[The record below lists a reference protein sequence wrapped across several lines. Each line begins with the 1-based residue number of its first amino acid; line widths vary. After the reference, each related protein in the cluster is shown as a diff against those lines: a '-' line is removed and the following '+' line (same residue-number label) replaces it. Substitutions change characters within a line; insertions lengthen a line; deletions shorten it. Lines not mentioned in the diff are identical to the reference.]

1 MKLPECDFARL
12 TGWLWYWG
20 LEEYFMV
27 ACPHVGVVGLQ
38 QHTLQEVKVKVV
50 LKALKVETHRLN
62 SCDETQRHGATD
74 NI

>member
-1 MKLPECDFARL
+1 
-12 TGWLWYWG
+12 
-20 LEEYFMV
+20 MV